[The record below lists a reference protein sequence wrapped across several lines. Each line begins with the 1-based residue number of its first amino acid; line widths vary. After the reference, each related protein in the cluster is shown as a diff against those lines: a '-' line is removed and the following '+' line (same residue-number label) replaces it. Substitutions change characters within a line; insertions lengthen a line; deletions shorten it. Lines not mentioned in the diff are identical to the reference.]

1 MQKFQPYAMGIFR
14 ILVGYMFLLHAM
26 TKFIHIPYVEMFAH
40 IEPLSLEGVARC
52 FDLLGA
58 LSFIFGL
65 FVRPIAFIQSGFMA
79 AAYFIAHGNTEPLLP
94 LINDGE
100 GAILYSFIC
109 FIFFLYGPGKFAL
122 DNVLARR
129 KYAKYS

>member
-1 MQKFQPYAMGIFR
+1 MQKFQPYALGIFR

-58 LSFIFGL
+58 LSFI
-65 FVRPIAFIQSGFMA
+65 
-79 AAYFIAHGNTEPLLP
+79 
-94 LINDGE
+94 
-100 GAILYSFIC
+100 C

-122 DNVLARR
+122 DNLLARR